1 MSVQLDWTTSLPST
15 SSAAASPARIFP
27 TPAREPGSQVSVPA
41 FGANT
46 LESFASFDPASLS
59 WRTSQRS
66 LLGGWETFS
75 ETWPRSGMMQS
86 GIASAP
92 ATLGPRIEG
101 SGSSLWPT
109 ATAGDHKASGA
120 AGYST
125 ASGRHAGVTL
135 TDAAVRLWPTAR
147 ARDFKGVGFG
157 DDLPGEVGRQ
167 MWPTPSAANPNA
179 QESLETWQA
188 RREELKAK
196 GTNGNGCGTPLGV
209 AVRLWPTPRSCSA
222 AAATITEAAVEAAPD
237 RFPNLETIM
246 AIVEPKAIGQSLN
259 PSWVSQLMG
268 FPDGWLDGLPAP
280 AKLSTCGKRRAP
292 SEKPTTEPRDSKP
305 SVTRSSRK
313 SRKSSAES

>member
-15 SSAAASPARIFP
+15 SSAAASPVKTSA
-27 TPAREPGSQVSVPA
+27 TPAREPASRASVPA

-66 LLGGWETFS
+66 LLGDWETFS

-109 ATAGDHKASGA
+109 PCA
-120 AGYST
+120 
-125 ASGRHAGVTL
+125 
-135 TDAAVRLWPTAR
+135 
-147 ARDFKGVGFG
+147 
-157 DDLPGEVGRQ
+157 
-167 MWPTPSAANPNA
+167 MNPNA

-196 GTNGNGCGTPLGV
+196 NDYFGLSLLPRDASPT
-209 AVRLWPTPRSCSA
+209 RLINRCRVTGR
-222 AAATITEAAVEAAPD
+222 
-237 RFPNLETIM
+237 
-246 AIVEPKAIGQSLN
+246 
-259 PSWVSQLMG
+259 
-268 FPDGWLDGLPAP
+268 
-280 AKLSTCGKRRAP
+280 RRAFIRRFQMSRMTFRELASQGMIP
-292 SEKPTTEPRDSKP
+292 G
-305 SVTRSSRK
+305 VT
-313 SRKSSAES
+313 KSSW

>member
-66 LLGGWETFS
+66 LLGDWETFS

-167 MWPTPSAANPNA
+167 MWPTP
-179 QESLETWQA
+179 T
-188 RREELKAK
+188 
-196 GTNGNGCGTPLGV
+196 
-209 AVRLWPTPRSCSA
+209 A
-222 AAATITEAAVEAAPD
+222 AAVTVRGKAATGGPTLAMVADNA
-237 RFPNLETIM
+237 
-246 AIVEPKAIGQSLN
+246 GSSLN

>member
-15 SSAAASPARIFP
+15 SSAAASPVRISV
-27 TPAREPGSQVSVPA
+27 TPAREPGSRVSVPA

-75 ETWPRSGMMQS
+75 ETWPRLGMMQS
-86 GIASAP
+86 GIAFAP
-92 ATLGPRIEG
+92 VTLGPRIEG
-101 SGSSLWPT
+101 SGCSLWPT

-135 TDAAVRLWPTAR
+135 TDAAVRAL
-147 ARDFKGVGFG
+147 
-157 DDLPGEVGRQ
+157 
-167 MWPTPSAANPNA
+167 WPTPSAANPNA
-179 QESLETWQA
+179 QEILETWQA

-209 AVRLWPTPRSCSA
+209 AVRLWPPPQSFDANECHRSPEALARAKEVGGCSNLR
-222 AAATITEAAVEAAPD
+222 EAV
-237 RFPNLETIM
+237 L
-246 AIVEPKAIGQSLN
+246 GSLN

-280 AKLSTCGKRRAP
+280 AKPSTHGKPRAP
-292 SEKPTTEPRDSKP
+292 SAKPTTEPRASKP
-305 SVTRSSRK
+305 SATRLSRK
-313 SRKSSAES
+313 LRKSSAES

>member
-109 ATAGDHKASGA
+109 PCA
-120 AGYST
+120 
-125 ASGRHAGVTL
+125 
-135 TDAAVRLWPTAR
+135 
-147 ARDFKGVGFG
+147 
-157 DDLPGEVGRQ
+157 
-167 MWPTPSAANPNA
+167 MNPNA

>member
-15 SSAAASPARIFP
+15 SSAEVSPVRISP
-27 TPAREPGSQVSVPA
+27 TPAREPGSRASVPA

-75 ETWPRSGMMQS
+75 ETWPRSGMMRS

-92 ATLGPRIEG
+92 VTSGRPIEG
-101 SGSSLWPT
+101 SGCSLWPT

-135 TDAAVRLWPTAR
+135 TDAAVRL
-147 ARDFKGVGFG
+147 
-157 DDLPGEVGRQ
+157 
-167 MWPTPSAANPNA
+167 WPTPSAANPNA

-209 AVRLWPTPRSCSA
+209 AVRLWPTPTARDNDKQKDAPGREGGPSLSGMIRTWPTPNARDYKGPGGGHQAKGGNCLP
-222 AAATITEAAVEAAPD
+222 TEAGAHG
-237 RFPNLETIM
+237 R
-246 AIVEPKAIGQSLN
+246 SLN
-259 PSWVSQLMG
+259 PAWVESLMG
-268 FPDGWLDGLPAP
+268 FPPGWTDGLPVP
-280 AKLSTCGKRRAP
+280 AKNSTRGKRRAP
-292 SEKPTTEPRDSKP
+292 SAAATTEPRASKP
-305 SVTRSSRK
+305 LGTRSSRK
-313 SRKSSAES
+313 SRKSSARS